1 MYILYLYKFYW
12 WNSKT
17 LYVYRIYNFFLLITR
32 HSIYMYTHPWA
43 LQPPPPPPLYHVQH
57 RRSSYLLLS
66 LVRLWYLF
74 PTDSWRSRGY
84 DESMT
89 TNIEHQFSLSHV
101 IPLVDI
107 ILNNERSG
115 NLYICKEKKIVKT
128 DVILLNINISK
139 GFWTQL
145 KRERFK
151 VNKYTHFV
159 IKFGDLV

>member
-1 MYILYLYKFYW
+1 MG
-12 WNSKT
+12 
-17 LYVYRIYNFFLLITR
+17 IT
-32 HSIYMYTHPWA
+32 A
-43 LQPPPPPPLYHVQH
+43 PPTLYHVQH

-115 NLYICKEKKIVKT
+115 NLYICKEKKFVKT

-139 GFWTQL
+139 GF
-145 KRERFK
+145 
-151 VNKYTHFV
+151 
-159 IKFGDLV
+159 